1 MPNSVCKSALRC
13 LAVISAVSL
22 TLSGCAVGRWFES
35 DHPKDTQSSDP
46 SSSDPKAGSVAYFR
60 SLCTL
65 PREQRQAQVRAL
77 NEALLPDHVVV
88 SCGRSGLDQGQSE
101 PD

>member
-1 MPNSVCKSALRC
+1 MHNLVSKSGPRGLVVL
-13 LAVISAVSL
+13 LAASL
-22 TLSGCAVGRWFES
+22 TLGGCAVGRWFEN
-35 DHPKDTQSSDP
+35 DHPNSTQSSDT
-46 SSSDPKAGSVAYFR
+46 SSADPKGPSVAYLR
-60 SLCTL
+60 SLCRL

-88 SCGRSGLDQGQSE
+88 SCGRSGLEQGQSE

>member
-1 MPNSVCKSALRC
+1 VSKPALAG
-13 LAVISAVSL
+13 LAVILAASL
-22 TLSGCAVGRWFES
+22 TLSGCAAGRWFES
-35 DHPKDTQSSDP
+35 GGHPNNTQSSDT
-46 SSSDPKAGSVAYFR
+46 SSSDPKAGSVAYLR

-88 SCGRSGLDQGQSE
+88 SCGRSGLEQGQSE